1 MSPPPWNGITIAM
14 ADSATRRQINT
25 TIRGLSVTGTLITGD
40 WAGGPDIGYI
50 EYDPYIEDMAITD
63 ENGDPMEPWLTDSG
77 VKQIEAAAI
86 KEATNGQ

>member
-1 MSPPPWNGITIAM
+1 M

-50 EYDPYIEDMAITD
+50 EYDPYIEDMAIRD
-63 ENGDPMEPWLTDSG
+63 EHGDAMEKWLT
-77 VKQIEAAAI
+77 QEAIEAIEAAAI